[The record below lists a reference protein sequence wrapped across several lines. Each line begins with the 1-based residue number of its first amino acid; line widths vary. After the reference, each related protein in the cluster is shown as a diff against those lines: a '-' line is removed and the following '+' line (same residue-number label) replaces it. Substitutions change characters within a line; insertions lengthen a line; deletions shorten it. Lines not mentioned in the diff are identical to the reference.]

1 MRSQAAVQGQIAMHL
16 LLGHSEDPCC
26 AAVFARLNARGLPAR
41 IVAAPLVPPAQLK
54 WRLDAAG
61 LASSL
66 YPDAPDTAIA
76 GVLVRDTGWLER
88 AGWDAADHAYM
99 QAELRAV
106 TLAWLAGLGCP
117 VINRPDAA
125 LWYRASTTPLAWRA
139 LLRGCG
145 LPLPEVVVTNDPA
158 EARAFR
164 RRLAMGGV
172 SGAVYAPLTAP
183 AGYLLADDDVW
194 ERLADLQVQAPVC
207 LTEPHGAA
215 TLACIVGNAV
225 IWDRA
230 LPPGAAALEA
240 GLSRFAAAAHL
251 AFVEVA
257 LAPVRRGLAVVLV
270 DTLPRLEHF
279 SLPARA
285 RILDAL
291 VALLTAE
298 RAVIPAA
305 PRVLS

>member
-1 MRSQAAVQGQIAMHL
+1 MHI

-26 AAVFARLNARGLPAR
+26 AGVFSRLEARGLPVR
-41 IVAAPLVPPAQLK
+41 IVTAPLMPPAQLK

-66 YPDAPDTAIA
+66 YPDAPDSTIA
-76 GVLVRDTGWLER
+76 GVLVRDTGWLEP

-106 TLAWLAGLGCP
+106 TLAWLAGLACP

-125 LWYRASTTPLAWRA
+125 LWYRAGAPLLASRA
-139 LLRGCG
+139 LLRNSG
-145 LPLPEVVVTNDPA
+145 LPLPEVVVTSDPA

-164 RRLAMGGV
+164 RRLAADGVGG
-172 SGAVYAPLTAP
+172 AIYAPLTART
-183 AGYLLADDDVW
+183 GYLLADDVSW
-194 ERLADLQVQAPVC
+194 ERLATLQARTPVC
-207 LTEPHGAA
+207 LIEPHGAA
-215 TLACIVGNAV
+215 MLACIVGNAV

-230 LPPGAAALEA
+230 LPPEAAALEP
-240 GLSRFAAAAHL
+240 GLSRFAAAADL
-251 AFVEVA
+251 AFVEIA

-279 SLPARA
+279 ALSARA
-285 RILDAL
+285 CILDAL
-291 VALLTAE
+291 VALLTTE
-298 RAVIPAA
+298 KAVMPATA
-305 PRVLS
+305 RMPS

>member
-1 MRSQAAVQGQIAMHL
+1 MHL
-16 LLGHSEDPCC
+16 LLGHSGDPCC
-26 AAVFARLNARGLPAR
+26 AGVFARLEARGLAAQ
-41 IVAAPLVPPAQLK
+41 IVAAPLAPPAQVA

-66 YPDAPDTAIA
+66 YPDAPQTAIA
-76 GVLVRDTGWLER
+76 GVLVRDTGWIEP

-106 TLAWLAGLGCP
+106 TLAWLAGLSCP

-125 LWYRASTTPLAWRA
+125 LWYRAGAPLLAWRA
-139 LLRGCG
+139 LLRRSG
-145 LPLPEVVVTNDPA
+145 LPLPEVVVTSDPA
-158 EARAFR
+158 EACAFR
-164 RRLAMGGV
+164 RRLAMSGV
-172 SGAVYAPLTAP
+172 TGAVYTPLTEA
-183 AGYLLADDDVW
+183 AGYLLADDDDW
-194 ERLADLQVQAPVC
+194 ERLAALLVRAPVC

-230 LPPGAAALEA
+230 LPPEAVALEPA
-240 GLSRFAAAAHL
+240 LSRFAAAAQL
-251 AFVEVA
+251 AFVEIA
-257 LAPVRRGLAVVLV
+257 LAPVRRGLAVVFV

-279 SLPARA
+279 ALPARE

-291 VALLTAE
+291 VALLTPE
-298 RAVIPAA
+298 EAVTLAA
-305 PRVLS
+305 PGVLS